1 MNRRFTWEVPTG
13 CRETS
18 TVVWRFIFP
27 VEDEKL
33 KARRSV
39 HILEVQ
45 LADNVKAQYLRPDG
59 TYAKRNRRGKEP
71 VCAQDTFCAEAVQ
84 AAKEAGKKQDPAAM
98 RVFIPLEQ

>member
-1 MNRRFTWEVPTG
+1 MPTMS
-13 CRETS
+13 R
-18 TVVWRFIFP
+18 
-27 VEDEKL
+27 L
-33 KARRSV
+33 
-39 HILEVQ
+39 
-45 LADNVKAQYLRPDG
+45 QYLRPDG

>member
-1 MNRRFTWEVPTG
+1 MNQIFMGSADWMPRNLDRRVE
-13 CRETS
+13 
-18 TVVWRFIFP
+18 ILFP

-33 KARRSV
+33 KARIC